1 MHDYVRQE
9 QGVTEL
15 PLKIKM
21 GKNKRMGRI
30 EEDFSEDQGDQD
42 DPSTAPPKKITLAE
56 FDWF

>member
-30 EEDFSEDQGDQD
+30 EEDFSED
-42 DPSTAPPKKITLAE
+42 
-56 FDWF
+56 